1 MDPLSTTRLSTIVS
15 GQIAHGQTVNI
26 HYGAYRLKQ
35 IKQKNTVLFIEQHI
49 VNWTEI
55 ERFFPIVLVTEWS
68 YSVHEIPKQVTVIQ
82 VTNSREALWKFIHH
96 YRSQFQLPVIAVT
109 GTAGKTTTK
118 EMIKHTLSHYKKI
131 TATQLST
138 NSRTAFLPYLLSIEN
153 DTEVAIFET
162 AVGAPGDLTRAG
174 NYFKPTIGIITNIGA
189 HHLNYCKTLEG
200 YINAKGEMLDII
212 GSEGSLIIN
221 ADDANT
227 KKIDFQRFPGKLITV
242 GFNPSYDFSASNV
255 EYAINGMQFTLH
267 HKGKQY
273 EAQIPV
279 FGAHQVYNALA
290 AIAAVVESGLT
301 IPQALTQLRT
311 FRPLNKQLQLFNS
324 VNGALL
330 LDDTWSI
337 TTTSL
342 AAAMSVLNE
351 LANDKKTIAVIG
363 TITDVG
369 SWGTY
374 IHQQA
379 AEIIY
384 QNDVD
389 ILITIGMH
397 AKVIADHVKKIG
409 FKGEVHS
416 FNSSILVY
424 DLIKKRADDKT
435 IILVKGDMY
444 SKTMFELAKRLKMK
458 T

>member
-1 MDPLSTTRLSTIVS
+1 MDPLSASRLSTIVS
-15 GQIAHGQTVNI
+15 GQIVHGQTVDI

-68 YSVHEIPKQVTVIQ
+68 YSVHEIPPQVTVIQ
-82 VTNSREALWKFIHH
+82 VNNSQEALWEFIHY
-96 YRSQFQLPVIAVT
+96 YRSQFELPVITIT

-118 EMIKHTLSHYKKI
+118 EMIKHILSYYKKI

-138 NSRTAFLPYLLSIEN
+138 NSRTAFFPYLLSIED

-174 NYFKPTIGIITNIGA
+174 NYFKPTIGIITNIGE
-189 HHLNYCKTLEG
+189 HHLNHCKTLEG
-200 YINAKGEMLDII
+200 YIKAKGEMLDIV

-227 KKIDFQRFPGKLITV
+227 KKIDLQRFSGKLITV
-242 GFNPSYDFSASNV
+242 GFNPSHDFSANDV
-255 EYAINGMQFTLH
+255 KYGVNGMQFTLI
-267 HKGKQY
+267 HKGMQY
-273 EAQIPV
+273 KAQIPV
-279 FGAHQVYNALA
+279 FGEHQVYNALA
-290 AIAAVVESGLT
+290 AIAAVVEVGIT
-301 IPQALTQLRT
+301 IPQALTQLST
-311 FRPLNKQLQLFNS
+311 FRPLNKQLQLFRG
-324 VNGALL
+324 VNNALL

-342 AAAMSVLNE
+342 DAAMSVLNE
-351 LANDKKTIAVIG
+351 LANGKKRIAVIG

-369 SWGTY
+369 SWGRY

-384 QNDVD
+384 RNDVD
-389 ILITIGMH
+389 VLVTIGMH
-397 AKVIADHVKKIG
+397 AKIIAEHVKKIG

-416 FNSSILVY
+416 YNSSILVY
-424 DLIKKRADDKT
+424 DLLKKRADKNT
-435 IILVKGDMY
+435 IILIKGDMY
-444 SKTMFELAKRLKMK
+444 SKTMFELAKKLRINS
-458 T
+458 